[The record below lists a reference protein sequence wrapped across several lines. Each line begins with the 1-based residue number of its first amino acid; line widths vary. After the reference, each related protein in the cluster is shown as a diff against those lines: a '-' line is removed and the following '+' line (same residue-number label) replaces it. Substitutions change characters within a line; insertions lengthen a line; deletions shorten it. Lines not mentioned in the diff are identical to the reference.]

1 MDYLKEFES
10 YINNDNYIEAASVYI
25 DHAYR
30 YQKQFNGILEK
41 TGCKTSVFD
50 LIDFLMYGGNHW
62 IDPTGGSHRTDDT
75 DPSTM
80 YK

>member
-10 YINNDNYIEAASVYI
+10 YINNDNYIEVASVYI

-30 YQKQFNGILEK
+30 YQKQFNGILVK

-62 IDPTGGSHRTDDT
+62 IDPVGGSHRTDDT
-75 DPSTM
+75 NPSAL

>member
-62 IDPTGGSHRTDDT
+62 TDPAGGSHCTDDN
-75 DPSTM
+75 DPSAM

>member
-1 MDYLKEFES
+1 MDYLKEFTS
-10 YINNDNYIEAASVYI
+10 YIKNGNYIEAASVYI

-30 YQKQFNGILEK
+30 YQKQFNEILEIA
-41 TGCKTSVFD
+41 GCKTSVFS

-62 IDPTGGSHRTDDT
+62 IDPAGGSHRTDDN
-75 DPSTM
+75 DPSAM

>member
-1 MDYLKEFES
+1 MDYLKEFTS
-10 YINNDNYIEAASVYI
+10 YINKGNYIEAASVYI

-30 YQKQFNGILEK
+30 YQKQFNEILSK

-62 IDPTGGSHRTDDT
+62 VDPAGGSHRTDDT
-75 DPSTM
+75 NPSAK